1 MTASHTQPLN
11 QTIAHI
17 LIVEDDISLAQWM
30 EKYLVLKN
38 YRVSVIIRGDLAVEF
53 IKEQNPDIVV
63 LDGMLPGLDGF
74 EVCKAVR
81 PAFTNAIIMV
91 TARDEEIDEVLGLDA
106 GADDYLTKPLRAR
119 ALLARIEK
127 CLKRQ
132 YTTALQE
139 PILENIKS
147 NDDSIKLT
155 LGGFL
160 IDSQARSVT
169 LDNKTIN
176 ISTNEFDLLWILAQ
190 RAGQTVTRD
199 ELMILLRGF
208 EYDGFDRSVDLR
220 ISKLRKKLNDNA
232 NQPYRIKTIWG
243 KGYLLVKDAW

>member
-1 MTASHTQPLN
+1 MTLKHPDQINNTS
-11 QTIAHI
+11 AHI

-30 EKYLVLKN
+30 EKYLVLKGFN
-38 YRVSVIIRGDLAVEF
+38 VSVITRGDLAVDF
-53 IKEQNPDIVV
+53 IKEKNPDIVV

-74 EVCKAVR
+74 DVCKAVR
-81 PAFTNAIIMV
+81 PDFINAIIMV

-119 ALLARIEK
+119 ALLSRIDK

-132 YTTALQE
+132 SPIELQE
-139 PILENIKS
+139 SDLDN
-147 NDDSIKLT
+147 NDNGIKLT
-155 LGGFL
+155 LGGFI
-160 IDSQARSVT
+160 IDSQARSVV
-169 LDNKTIN
+169 LDEKVIN

-190 RAGQTVTRD
+190 RAGETVSRD
-199 ELMILLRGF
+199 DLMILLRGF

-232 NQPYRIKTIWG
+232 SQPYRIKTIWG
-243 KGYLLVKDAW
+243 KGYLFVKDAW